1 MDDFTA
7 LYEILEDTLGLD
19 RNEIQEEKK
28 LREDLGADSVD
39 MFQIFVA
46 MEEEYKIELDTD
58 ETEHVSTI
66 GDLMQI
72 IRDYV

>member
-39 MFQIFVA
+39 MLQIFVA

-58 ETEHVSTI
+58 ETEHVLTI